1 MATSMQQQ
9 LEAAHKEVSDARQ
22 QFTEA
27 EKLNQDYAR
36 ILADLK
42 LPKRWLVQ
50 YMYMYKTVYQ
60 M

>member
-1 MATSMQQQ
+1 MHDDELLAMATSMQQQ

-42 LPKRWLVQ
+42 LPKR
-50 YMYMYKTVYQ
+50 
-60 M
+60 